1 VLGFL
6 KIDGSVA
13 GEQRPDF
20 DRPWAGTLAIGA
32 GVRLFG
38 GTSLFGG
45 GILAELPS
53 DLAADFMGTLFDSV
67 EIEVVQGFVAAEDI
81 LGDGFEDRLETR
93 VDGCIRRGRTKH
105 GWSSMNESSCPD
117 ARGV

>member
-13 GEQRPDF
+13 GEQLPGF
-20 DRPWAGTLAIGA
+20 DRPWAGTFAIWA

-38 GTSLFGG
+38 GASLCGG

-53 DLAADFMGTLFDSV
+53 DLAADLVGALFDGV
-67 EIEVVQGFVAAEDI
+67 EIEVVQGFVGAEDI
-81 LGDGFEDRLETR
+81 LGDCFEDLLETR

-105 GWSSMNESSCPD
+105 GWPSVTESSYPD